1 MELPDDI
8 EQQILEYLH
17 LEYGESP
24 EDEDAL
30 KLSELRYEGIHEM
43 EGVPTHCWSFPSTSD
58 EMWATVE
65 PHEDTYCIGM
75 SRKPKA
81 LREKPYSSLL
91 LNISGKTSQKF
102 RIPYIKNEEYRV
114 SSFENHFDITLADG
128 RKLSVYSEIY
138 FMPNPAQAML
148 SISMGD
154 QELTMKFG
162 VGVELT
168 LALDSDTEVY
178 AKVGDLSW
186 G

>member
-1 MELPDDI
+1 MDLPSDI
-8 EQQILEYLH
+8 EHQILEYLH

-43 EGVPTHCWSFPSTSD
+43 GGVPTHCWSFPSTSD
-58 EMWATVE
+58 EMWATVG
-65 PHEDTYCIGM
+65 PHGDTYCIGM
-75 SRKPKA
+75 SRKPEA

-91 LNISGKTSQKF
+91 LSISGKTSQKF
-102 RIPYIKNEEYRV
+102 RIPYIMNDGDTL
-114 SSFENHFDITLADG
+114 SCFENRFDITLEDG

-138 FMPNPAQAML
+138 FIPDPTQAL
-148 SISMGD
+148 LTISMGD
-154 QELTMKFG
+154 QELIMKFG

-168 LALDSDTEVY
+168 FVLDDDTEVY
-178 AKVGDLSW
+178 AKVGELSW

>member
-8 EQQILEYLH
+8 EQRILEYLH
-17 LEYGESP
+17 LEFGESP

-30 KLSELRYEGIHEM
+30 ELSELRYEGIHEM

-58 EMWATVE
+58 EMCATVE

-75 SRKPKA
+75 SRKPEA

-91 LNISGKTSQKF
+91 LSISGKTSEKF
-102 RIPYIKNEEYRV
+102 SIPYIMNDEATL
-114 SSFENHFDITLADG
+114 SCFENRFDINLDDG

-138 FMPNPAQAML
+138 FMPNPAQALLTL
-148 SISMGD
+148 SIGD

-168 LALDSDTEVY
+168 LAMDSDTEVY
-178 AKVGDLSW
+178 AKVGELSW